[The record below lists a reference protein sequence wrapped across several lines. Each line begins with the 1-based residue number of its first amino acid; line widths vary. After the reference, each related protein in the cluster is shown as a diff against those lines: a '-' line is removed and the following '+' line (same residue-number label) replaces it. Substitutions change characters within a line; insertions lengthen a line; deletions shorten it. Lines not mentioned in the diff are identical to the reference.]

1 MDLSDLTGLGPEE
14 RGARLDELRAE
25 AATCTRCDL
34 ALTRNLVVFG
44 EGDRAARIMLV
55 GEAPG
60 RHEDE
65 TGLPFAGAAG
75 VVLDSVLEAAGLS
88 RSEVFITSVVKC
100 RPPKNRDPEPEEL
113 AACRYWLD
121 RQLAL
126 IRPVAIVGL
135 GTYGTR
141 ALLGRTKPISQI
153 RGEIHDRLGV
163 VVVPT
168 FHPAAV
174 IYDPKKRDSLV
185 ADLIVVRDIVEEE
198 AR

>member
-1 MDLSDLTGLGPEE
+1 MDLSDLSGLDPDG
-14 RGARLDELRAE
+14 RAKRLDELRAE
-25 AATCTRCDL
+25 ASTCTRCDL
-34 ALTRNLVVFG
+34 SLTRNLVVFG
-44 EGDRAARIMLV
+44 EGDKAARIMLV

-75 VVLDSVLEAAGLS
+75 VVLDSVLEAADLS
-88 RSEVFITSVVKC
+88 RAGVFITSVVKC
-100 RPPKNRDPEPEEL
+100 RPPKNRDPKPEEL

-126 IRPVAIVGL
+126 IRPTALVGL

-141 ALLGRTKPISQI
+141 ALLGRVKPISQI
-153 RGEIHDRLGV
+153 RGEVHDRDGV

-174 IYDPKKRDSLV
+174 IYDPKKRESLV
-185 ADLIVVRDIVEEE
+185 ADLVMIRGLVEEG

>member
-1 MDLSDLTGLGPEE
+1 MDLSHLSGLDAEE
-14 RGARLDELRAE
+14 RAARLAELRIE
-25 AATCTRCDL
+25 ASTCTRCDL
-34 ALTRNLVVFG
+34 SLTRNLVVFG
-44 EGDRAARIMLV
+44 EGDKAARIMLV

-100 RPPKNRDPEPEEL
+100 RPPKNRDPKPEEL
-113 AACRYWLD
+113 AACRHWLD

-126 IRPVAIVGL
+126 IRPAALVGL
-135 GTYGTR
+135 GTFGTR

-153 RGEIHDRLGV
+153 RGEVHDREGV

-174 IYDPKKRDSLV
+174 IYDPKKRDALV
-185 ADLIVVRDIVEEE
+185 ADLTMVRGLVEEGV
-198 AR
+198 R